1 MKYVIIYYLQIL
13 IGINNVTREYSMEDL
28 FYKHGV
34 DLQFYAH
41 EHSYERLWPVY
52 RWKVC
57 NGTDDKQPY
66 HNPRAPVH
74 IVTGSAVS
82 DLFSTSF
89 CYMQTFM

>member
-1 MKYVIIYYLQIL
+1 
-13 IGINNVTREYSMEDL
+13 MEDL

-52 RWKVC
+52 HWKVC
-57 NGTDDKQPY
+57 NGTSDKPY

-74 IVTGSAVS
+74 IITGSAVS
-82 DLFSTSF
+82 RIFLYQKDVTFWPVPTFSHGN
-89 CYMQTFM
+89 